1 MAMRRFGTRFALA
14 FGLSTWLLFASVAA
28 ANTVVQWN
36 AIALSTVTGAEQSPA
51 ARLRVMT
58 LVHVAMFEALNF
70 NQSRYR
76 SELVVVPP
84 QALKM
89 ADAVIAASAAHHV
102 LVEFY
107 PEWRTSLDNEL
118 RLVLQSTVNER
129 DAWSAKSLGAVIAT
143 NILAA
148 RSHDVVPGR
157 LDTPAIY
164 PWLIEHARVTQ
175 VKPPEVNSVIWVRDV
190 AETRSHGGRTSA
202 IRSSDQTSAATFWAT
217 FGPLSWNAVVAHLVV
232 TKRLN
237 YVEAARLFALTS
249 MAVSDT
255 YIAIS
260 EAQRQYKV
268 KGPAE
273 VLRDDHWAPLV
284 DARPEYPCTP
294 CAVSTALKVI
304 LEAELGTDEVAPF
317 AVNAPMTASA
327 PRRWTRVRDYADEVS
342 AAQINAGTHFRH
354 STEIGER
361 IGLWIGAR
369 ALEHL
374 GPRR

>member
-36 AIALSTVTGAEQSPA
+36 AIALSTVIGAEQSPA

-118 RLVLQSTVNER
+118 RLILESTANEQ
-129 DAWSAKSLGAVIAT
+129 DAWSAKSLGAVIAN

-164 PWLIEHARVTQ
+164 PWFIHARVTQ
-175 VKPPEVNSVIWVRDV
+175 VKPPEVNSVRWVRDV
-190 AETRSHGGRTSA
+190 TETRSLGGRTSA
-202 IRSSDQTSAATFWAT
+202 IRSTDQTSAATFWAT

-237 YVEAARLFALTS
+237 HVEAARLFALTS

-255 YIAIS
+255 YVAIS
-260 EAQRQYKV
+260 EVQRQYKV
-268 KGPAE
+268 KGPLE

-284 DARPEYPCTP
+284 DSRPEYPCAP

-374 GPRR
+374 RPRR